1 MKIIDQTKPR
11 GRHSVL
17 LMAESA
23 DDEKLVRRVAQ
34 ALRDL
39 PGTLAGRFEQ
49 DVNDRFPS
57 LVLEEI
63 DFSASVTSASG
74 ERVASWS
81 CAPSDERSVP
91 PASTSLPLPE

>member
-11 GRHSVL
+11 GRHAVL
-17 LMAESA
+17 LMAESV

-57 LVLEEI
+57 LVLEEM
-63 DFSASVTSASG
+63 DFGASVTSASG
-74 ERVASWS
+74 ETVANWPGEPAS
-81 CAPSDERSVP
+81 ERSGE
-91 PASTSLPLPE
+91 PASASLNRPE